1 MLTSLCPLLLFF
13 YVNKRQD
20 SVQIDVIDCTF
31 AGELPDGSYHIDSD
45 SMRSTLRLKTRKN
58 LRIEQYKFASD
69 SKKAVNSKMPGM
81 QLLSFDLKE
90 QQFKNNEIEKNKSE
104 NGNENLQQKR
114 DVFGSLAAIVVVVAA
129 FSFISI

>member
-1 MLTSLCPLLLFF
+1 M
-13 YVNKRQD
+13 
-20 SVQIDVIDCTF
+20 IDCTF